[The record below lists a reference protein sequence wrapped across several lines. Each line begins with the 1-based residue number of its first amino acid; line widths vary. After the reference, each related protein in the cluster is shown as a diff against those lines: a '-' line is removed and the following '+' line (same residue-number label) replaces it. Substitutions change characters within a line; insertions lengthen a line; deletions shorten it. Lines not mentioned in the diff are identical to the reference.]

1 MSVYEYDVVII
12 GAGVAGLSAGISL
25 AQKGFKVAVITRGE
39 PTVCLSTGAID
50 VCSEHRNPWTA
61 IAGLPQEHPF
71 HLVPETT
78 LKESLNH
85 FLQIMQEMNLPYL
98 GHVTENRLILSAL
111 GTFKTSCLVP
121 VTMEHSPQ
129 DDRESIHI
137 ITFKGLKDFYPG
149 YIVSR
154 RKNVKFSVYDAGF
167 SSTMSI
173 ASNFEERFFWK
184 VSPMAGKQNIYQDK
198 IAFPA
203 VLGLE
208 SAPEIVHTFSSIT
221 GKPVFEIPTL
231 PPSMPGRRLF
241 NVLKIISG
249 KRRGNILVLAGH
261 GNRRN
266 RFNPRGCDDHNRR
279 KIPKYQ
285 WKNFHSGE
293 WFLCR
298 GRFDGNT

>member
-39 PTVCLSTGAID
+39 PTACLSTGAID

-208 SAPEIVHTFSSIT
+208 SARKLSILFLPLRENPFLKFPHFRPPCPGEDFSM
-221 GKPVFEIPTL
+221 F
-231 PPSMPGRRLF
+231 
-241 NVLKIISG
+241 
-249 KRRGNILVLAGH
+249 
-261 GNRRN
+261 
-266 RFNPRGCDDHNRR
+266 
-279 KIPKYQ
+279 
-285 WKNFHSGE
+285 
-293 WFLCR
+293 
-298 GRFDGNT
+298 